1 MSTNSQDQEINLG
14 QVGDQIKSFINGII
28 DSLFD
33 FLFFI
38 KKKIII
44 VGGLFILGIVLGVF
58 LDKNVSYNQD
68 ISVIPNFG
76 SNEYLYTK
84 TAFLQSRLKE
94 KDAAFFNKIGV
105 KDYDKITNIKVEAFN
120 GVFGFIG
127 SNEQNFELL
136 KLMAEDGN
144 LKEIIKE
151 DFTSKNYYS
160 HNITI
165 STSEKINQKEVID
178 PILKYYQENK
188 FYKKQQEIHQ
198 ENIDEKIKF
207 NDSLVK
213 QIDGLIIKLSD
224 SKSSSNVTI
233 SENSSITALINKKD
247 ELIKES
253 QNLKLNKGEYEEI
266 IKVINVSSNNLNT
279 KGLNNK
285 MKLLLPFLFV
295 FLYLVGFT
303 FNNLYQRQLAR
314 INK

>member
-1 MSTNSQDQEINLG
+1 MTSKLSL
-14 QVGDQIKSFINGII
+14 SFIERNV
-28 DSLFD
+28 DKSVKVNACFSL
-33 FLFFI
+33 
-38 KKKIII
+38 
-44 VGGLFILGIVLGVF
+44 
-58 LDKNVSYNQD
+58 
-68 ISVIPNFG
+68 
-76 SNEYLYTK
+76 
-84 TAFLQSRLKE
+84 A
-94 KDAAFFNKIGV
+94 
-105 KDYDKITNIKVEAFN
+105 NINVEAFN
-120 GVFGFIG
+120 GVFGFI
-127 SNEQNFELL
+127 SSSEPNFELL

-165 STSEKINQKEVID
+165 STSEKINQKEIIE

-188 FYKKQQEIHQ
+188 FYKKQQFIHQ

-224 SKSSSNVTI
+224 PKSSSNVTI

-253 QNLKLNKGEYEEI
+253 QNLKLNKGEYEQI
-266 IKVINVSSNNLNT
+266 IMVINISSNNLNS

-295 FLYLVGFT
+295 FLYLIVYS
-303 FNNLYQRQLAR
+303 FNRLYKKQLER
-314 INK
+314 IKA

>member
-1 MSTNSQDQEINLG
+1 MRELQVNLKLTNT
-14 QVGDQIKSFINGII
+14 VA
-28 DSLFD
+28 
-33 FLFFI
+33 
-38 KKKIII
+38 
-44 VGGLFILGIVLGVF
+44 
-58 LDKNVSYNQD
+58 YNQD

-94 KDAAFFNKIGV
+94 KDATFFNKIGV
-105 KDYDKITNIKVEAFN
+105 KDYEKITNIKVEAFN

-127 SNEQNFELL
+127 SSEQNFELL

-160 HNITI
+160 HNITV

-188 FYKKQQEIHQ
+188 FYQKQQEIHQ

-253 QNLKLNKGEYEEI
+253 QNLKLNKGEFEEI

>member
-1 MSTNSQDQEINLG
+1 MITNSQDQEIDLG
-14 QVGDQIKSFINGII
+14 QIGTGIKNFFNGIVNSI
-28 DSLFD
+28 FD
-33 FLFFI
+33 FIFFI
-38 KKKIII
+38 KKKIVII
-44 VGGLFILGIVLGVF
+44 GGLFVVGIVLGFF
-58 LDKNVSYNQD
+58 LDKDFSYNQE

-94 KDAAFFNKIGV
+94 KDATFFNKIGV
-105 KDYDKITNIKVEAFN
+105 KDYEKITNIKVEAFN

-178 PILKYYQENK
+178 PIIKYYQENK

-266 IKVINVSSNNLNT
+266 IKVINVSLNNLNT
-279 KGLNNK
+279 KGINNK
-285 MKLLLPFLFV
+285 MKLILPFVFV
-295 FLYLVGFT
+295 IFYLIGFK
-303 FNNLYQRQLAR
+303 FNNLYRKQLAR
-314 INK
+314 IKG

>member
-1 MSTNSQDQEINLG
+1 MSTNSQGQEIDLG
-14 QVGDQIKSFINGII
+14 QIGTGIKNFFNGIVNSI
-28 DSLFD
+28 FD
-33 FLFFI
+33 FIFFI
-38 KKKIII
+38 KKKIVII
-44 VGGLFILGIVLGVF
+44 GGLFVVGIVLGFF
-58 LDKNVSYNQD
+58 LDKDFSYNQE

-94 KDAAFFNKIGV
+94 NDEAFFKSLGV
-105 KDYDKITNIKVEAFN
+105 KDFKKITKINVEAFN
-120 GVFGFIG
+120 GVFGFI
-127 SNEQNFELL
+127 SSSEPNFELL

-165 STSEKINQKEVID
+165 STSEKINQKEIID
-178 PILKYYQENK
+178 PILKYYQVNT
-188 FYKKQQEIHQ
+188 FYQKQQVIHQ

-213 QIDGLIIKLSD
+213 QIDGLIIKLTD
-224 SKSSSNVTI
+224 SKSASNVTI

-253 QNLKLNKGEYEEI
+253 QNLKLNKGEYEQI
-266 IKVINVSSNNLNT
+266 VKVINVSLNNLNT
-279 KGLNNK
+279 KGINNK
-285 MKLLLPFLFV
+285 MKLILPFVFV
-295 FLYLVGFT
+295 IFYLIGFK
-303 FNNLYQRQLAR
+303 FNNLYRKQLAR
-314 INK
+314 IKG

>member
-1 MSTNSQDQEINLG
+1 MSTNSQNQEIDLG
-14 QVGDQIKSFINGII
+14 QIGTGIRSFFNNCLNAI
-28 DSLFD
+28 FD
-33 FLFFI
+33 FIFFV

-44 VGGLFILGIVLGVF
+44 IGGLFVVGIILGFL
-58 LDKNVSYNQD
+58 LDKKLSYNQE

-94 KDAAFFNKIGV
+94 KDEAFFKSIGV
-105 KDYDKITNIKVEAFN
+105 KDYKKITNINVEAFN
-120 GVFGFIG
+120 GVFGFI
-127 SNEQNFELL
+127 SSSEPNFELL

-165 STSEKINQKEVID
+165 STSEKINQKEIIE

-188 FYKKQQEIHQ
+188 FYQKQQFIHQ

-224 SKSSSNVTI
+224 PKSSSNVTI

-253 QNLKLNKGEYEEI
+253 QNLKLNKGEYEQI
-266 IKVINVSSNNLNT
+266 IKVINISSNNLNS

-295 FLYLVGFT
+295 FLYLIVYS
-303 FNNLYQRQLAR
+303 FNRLYKKQLER
-314 INK
+314 IKA

>member
-1 MSTNSQDQEINLG
+1 MSTKSQDQEIDLG
-14 QVGDQIKSFINGII
+14 QIGTGIKNLFNGII
-28 DSLFD
+28 NSIFD
-33 FLFFI
+33 FIFFV

-44 VGGLFILGIVLGVF
+44 IGGLFVVGIVLGF
-58 LDKNVSYNQD
+58 LLDKNLSYNQE

-94 KDAAFFNKIGV
+94 RDAAFFKTIGV
-105 KDYDKITNIKVEAFN
+105 KDYKKITNIKVEAFN
-120 GVFGFIG
+120 GVFGFI
-127 SNEQNFELL
+127 SSSEPNFELL

-144 LKEIIKE
+144 LKEIIEE

-165 STSEKINQKEVID
+165 STSEKINQKEIID
-178 PILKYYQENK
+178 PILKYYQENT
-188 FYKKQQEIHQ
+188 FYQKQQVIHQ

-253 QNLKLNKGEYEEI
+253 QNLKLNKGEYEQI
-266 IKVINVSSNNLNT
+266 VKVINVSLNNLNT
-279 KGLNNK
+279 KGFNSK
-285 MKLLLPFLFV
+285 MKLILPFLFV

-303 FNNLYQRQLAR
+303 FNNLYKKQLAR
-314 INK
+314 IKG

>member
-1 MSTNSQDQEINLG
+1 
-14 QVGDQIKSFINGII
+14 
-28 DSLFD
+28 
-33 FLFFI
+33 
-38 KKKIII
+38 
-44 VGGLFILGIVLGVF
+44 
-58 LDKNVSYNQD
+58 
-68 ISVIPNFG
+68 
-76 SNEYLYTK
+76 
-84 TAFLQSRLKE
+84 
-94 KDAAFFNKIGV
+94 
-105 KDYDKITNIKVEAFN
+105 
-120 GVFGFIG
+120 
-127 SNEQNFELL
+127 
-136 KLMAEDGN
+136 MAEDGN

-165 STSEKINQKEVID
+165 STSEKINQKEIIE

-188 FYKKQQEIHQ
+188 FYQKQQFIHQ

-224 SKSSSNVTI
+224 PKSSSNVTI

-253 QNLKLNKGEYEEI
+253 QNLKLNKGEYEQI
-266 IKVINVSSNNLNT
+266 IKVINISSNNLNS

-295 FLYLVGFT
+295 FLYLIVYS
-303 FNNLYQRQLAR
+303 FNRLYKKQLER
-314 INK
+314 IKA

>member
-94 KDAAFFNKIGV
+94 KDATFFNKIGV
-105 KDYDKITNIKVEAFN
+105 KDYEKITNIKVEAFN

-127 SNEQNFELL
+127 SSEQNFELL

-160 HNITI
+160 HNITV
-165 STSEKINQKEVID
+165 STSEKINQNEVID

-188 FYKKQQEIHQ
+188 FYQKQQEIHQ

-266 IKVINVSSNNLNT
+266 IKVISVSSNNLNT